1 MASNQIEQLLQL
13 LKNFEA
19 ENRDIKASSIVSIQ
33 GLPICST
40 LGKAGDAESKEGLIA
55 AMVAAILSVSD
66 RAVAELIQSSSL
78 KRILLESNDGL
89 IIIQQAGPHSVLA
102 VLVESDK
109 QLGLIFM
116 LMEAL
121 SKRIANILG

>member
-1 MASNQIEQLLQL
+1 MAVNQIDQLFQLLR
-13 LKNFEA
+13 NFEA
-19 ENRDIKASSIVSIQ
+19 ENKDIKASSIVSIQ

-40 LGKAGDAESKEGLIA
+40 LGKSEEAETKEGLIA

-102 VLVESDK
+102 VLVGSDK

-116 LMEAL
+116 LMEGL
-121 SKRIANILG
+121 CKRIASFLG